1 MKNLFALIILMAA
14 VSTATPAIAAQVKIE
29 TDEAKFD
36 RQTGAVAAPIP
47 DSRTAFPDED
57 CGIGDRGPTGR
68 GPNVTILFD
77 ANSLTVAGNGG
88 NNLCIFDGGTMIFP
102 PTNTQPNFMTANTI
116 VANGE
121 DDFLVTFSTPVHAVA
136 FRLLTNNIADEVV
149 TLLDEFDG
157 IIAVADI
164 DRLTPRN
171 TRVFIGFISRATP
184 IKSLVIDT
192 VNGAVQNTGFD
203 QIKVAETLPVD
214 E

>member
-1 MKNLFALIILMAA
+1 
-14 VSTATPAIAAQVKIE
+14 
-29 TDEAKFD
+29 
-36 RQTGAVAAPIP
+36 
-47 DSRTAFPDED
+47 
-57 CGIGDRGPTGR
+57 
-68 GPNVTILFD
+68 
-77 ANSLTVAGNGG
+77 
-88 NNLCIFDGGTMIFP
+88 MIFP
-102 PTNTQPNFMTANTI
+102 VENTQPNFMTANTI

-136 FRLLTNNIADEVV
+136 FRLLTNDVADEVV

-157 IIAVADI
+157 IIAVVDI

-203 QIKVAETLPVD
+203 QIKVAETL
-214 E
+214 